1 MRSRVGELRE
11 VSRWRAS
18 GKLACVDE
26 LRFRPQVRLVVLIG
40 PRSLSFAL
48 PSCRQRRRLA
58 TRRPQLGSNARHGPW
73 LAQSEPAG
81 DRADRAVIATGPC
94 GVPAPRRGLGGDR
107 GRRRDTK
114 LTGSRSAG
122 LSPTH
127 APRGQLSSASGIRI
141 RVSFG
146 GDAPECDTGQN
157 PGGQGAINPRRLPQL
172 ADSRRPSFTRSPPSL
187 SACRRLLASAPHAPW
202 AIGWRRNAIGSPRRR
217 SGASRC
223 WARAPFAPP
232 GWRGGVASSG
242 YWPQCGALASRVPD
256 RLTPC

>member
-1 MRSRVGELRE
+1 MASPEHSRPMRSRVGELRE

-40 PRSLSFAL
+40 PRSLSLAL

-73 LAQSEPAG
+73 SAQSEPDG

-94 GVPAPRRGLGGDR
+94 GVPAPRRGHGGDR

-146 GDAPECDTGQN
+146 GDAPECDTGRTREDKALSIRDACHNSQTAVG
-157 PGGQGAINPRRLPQL
+157 PRSRDPRR
-172 ADSRRPSFTRSPPSL
+172 
-187 SACRRLLASAPHAPW
+187 H
-202 AIGWRRNAIGSPRRR
+202 
-217 SGASRC
+217 
-223 WARAPFAPP
+223 
-232 GWRGGVASSG
+232 
-242 YWPQCGALASRVPD
+242 
-256 RLTPC
+256 